1 MVFQSGNARSHIHQV
16 YQVRDSM
23 ATQLL
28 EFLNIFIRLFVVI
41 DPFGCLVLFIAMTAS
56 TDVKTRRT
64 ITVDAALYG
73 GLILVFFAILGSYIL
88 YFFGISIEALEIAGG
103 IILLIMGIEMV
114 REGDRPKSMGG
125 GQTDPDLGIV
135 PFATPFIAG
144 PGAISLVIIL
154 IKGSFLTNY
163 ITDIFTLASIIMVML
178 IIYVFFIYSA
188 KITRIMGEKAL
199 KALTRI
205 FGLLVAGFA
214 IQYFINAIIALG
226 VAIP

>member
-1 MVFQSGNARSHIHQV
+1 MN
-16 YQVRDSM
+16 M
-23 ATQLL
+23 ATPEL
-28 EFLNIFIRLFVVI
+28 EFLNTFIRLFVVI
-41 DPFGCLVLFIAMTAS
+41 DPFGSLVLFIAMTGS

-64 ITVDAALYG
+64 ITVDATLYG
-73 GLILVFFAILGSYIL
+73 GLILIFFAVFGTYIL

-103 IILLIMGIEMV
+103 IIMLIMGIEMV

-125 GQTDPDLGIV
+125 GQTDQDLGIV

-154 IKGSFLTNY
+154 IKGNLLTDY
-163 ITDIFTLASIIMVML
+163 QTDVFTLVSIIIVMA
-178 IIYVFFIYSA
+178 IIYVFFIYSSR
-188 KITRIMGEKAL
+188 ITRLMGEKVL

-214 IQYFINAIIALG
+214 VQYFINAIIALG
-226 VAIP
+226 VVP

>member
-1 MVFQSGNARSHIHQV
+1 MTTLAL
-16 YQVRDSM
+16 D
-23 ATQLL
+23 
-28 EFLNIFIRLFVVI
+28 FLNTFIRLFVVI
-41 DPFGCLVLFIAMTAS
+41 DPFGSLVLFIALTGN

-64 ITVDAALYG
+64 ITVDATLYG
-73 GLILVFFAILGSYIL
+73 GLILVFFAIFGSYIL

-103 IILLIMGIEMV
+103 IIMLIMGIEMV

-125 GQTDPDLGIV
+125 GETDQDLGIV

-154 IKGSFLTNY
+154 IKGDLLTNY
-163 ITDIFTLASIIMVML
+163 MSDLFTLLSIVIVMA
-178 IIYVFFIYSA
+178 IIYVFFIYSSR
-188 KITRIMGEKAL
+188 ITRLMGEKVL

-214 IQYFINAIIALG
+214 VQYFINAIIALG
-226 VAIP
+226 VAVP